1 MVRSNC
7 SILGKLLIILL
18 TILFTLGALAGTI
31 FLVYKNAKVRSI
43 ANLFS
48 EDLIS
53 ETYDGTIEDLIQL
66 LAGKAMSGEI
76 SLQDL
81 IDISPALEN
90 KLDAVISNVEQ
101 VGLFRVDR
109 AALYSTPLN
118 QLSSQLRRTVLIT
131 GTLDDLA
138 STAGFSLPDLPL
150 LNGSADIEVYTRANQ
165 DGSGA
170 IDREILYAECS
181 YSYYSRTVVMSGT
194 YIAQTETGETD
205 ENGDPVYKEEYLPV
219 VQWVTKSTARLQ
231 NVAVQNDGLY
241 YGGNALYLCTQSGD
255 DAPVLSYTRLTKNND
270 AVAELLAAEE
280 GSDLYSCTF
289 ALAENQSV
297 AVKGIN
303 TASGAYTDL
312 AAAAGSDY
320 TPLDKT
326 VSVPTVA
333 TPCLYTPLYAEV
345 SGTSEGDVT
354 IEVDGKNY
362 LCVNVLG
369 EDGKYIVDADNGGFL
384 IPDEYKD
391 GRALYFLD
399 ETYLPLRTEEAT
411 ALAAKN
417 EAVYIR
423 TRGLSTLPLTYALN
437 AFSALLDK
445 DAMTLD
451 DLAAYFGVDFGD
463 NAAIENVRHVPF
475 AYLSDAMSPAIA
487 NIALDEVLTL
497 TADSPK
503 VMLFLAYGEEGVG
516 YEIREIK
523 DEETGEV
530 TGRELIVH
538 ERKTVG
544 SVTNATDS
552 LRIGDLV
559 SIGDNSSKLLQAIRD
574 WTLNDFSN
582 SAKIDSLALSD
593 VLTIVTD
600 DEAAASEGTKTAS
613 PDILQALA
621 EVSIGDMNDAIEN
634 LTVEQILGADSVQD
648 DPLLRQLRAS
658 TLGSM
663 ANDIKQMTLQELF
676 ADSVYEYHKTDSFAA
691 STGDTPH
698 RDDFVQLQ
706 SMFTE
711 HASVYGKEYL
721 YVKQGNAYMLA
732 SEFIEQYDAANA
744 ETPAGEDFSGNVPNA
759 LYSPYLQ
766 VQASDPNYAGVPL
779 YYLREITETTEGGE
793 GEGPTTVTSYKMTLA
808 SNVTGWSLPE
818 NALPDGVTE
827 GMLYVRAR
835 NADGT
840 FKKDADGNYIYEKA
854 AKDGGGFYTAGT
866 LYYWAGEADSVKAI
880 ALTPARYE
888 LAEEFAGG
896 NVPLFSRLAYAATV
910 NDDPAALYEWNELY
924 VFDVATQSYVR
935 APMTNVYLD
944 ANAPAQRTY
953 YYFGADGVLYKVGD
967 LPQDGVLAPA
977 AGVSSLLPAYF
988 DAEGNAYYYEDGKLM
1003 QAGGG
1008 EAAADVSV
1016 AVRYTVDRSGTFVP
1030 AAGTRL
1036 YAYGEVTGLWK
1047 YLLRDEDGAI
1057 RGYTLQNV
1065 GAIVENM
1072 SANVKAA
1079 TMRELYED
1087 GLITIKAPSGTT
1099 VQAVLDFKI
1108 PAVVPTYSGQKL
1120 GDLTIG
1126 QMVLLMYA
1134 LLQML

>member
-48 EDLIS
+48 DDLIS

-676 ADSVYEYHKTDSFAA
+676 ADSVYEYHKADSFAA
-691 STGDTPH
+691 STGGTPH
-698 RDDFVQLQ
+698 RDDFVRLQ

-732 SEFIEQYDAANA
+732 SEFIEQYAAANA

-866 LYYWAGEADSVKAI
+866 LYYWVGQADSVKSI

-888 LAEEFAGG
+888 LPEEFKDGRA
-896 NVPLFSRLAYAATV
+896 LFSRLVYAGTV
-910 NDDPAALYEWNELY
+910 GDVGALYERNELY
-924 VFDVATQSYVR
+924 TFDVTVQAFER
-935 APMTNVYLD
+935 APLTNVYV
-944 ANAPAQRTY
+944 NAEAPNDGNLY
-953 YYFGADGVLYKVGD
+953 YCGTNGGIYRVGD

-977 AGVSSLLPAYF
+977 AGVSSLLAAYF
-988 DAEGNAYYYEDGKLM
+988 DADGKVYYYNEEGELTE
-1003 QAGGG
+1003 AGGG
-1008 EAAADVSV
+1008 SAANVSV
-1016 AVRYTVDRSGTFVP
+1016 SVRYTLDRSAETVP
-1030 AAGTRL
+1030 ATGTKL
-1036 YAYGEVTGLWK
+1036 YAYGNVSGLWR
-1047 YLLRDEDGAI
+1047 YLLRDEDGAF

-1065 GAIVENM
+1065 GSIVKNM
-1072 SANVKAA
+1072 SANVKTA
-1079 TMRELYED
+1079 TLRELYED

-1099 VQAVLDFKI
+1099 VQAVLDFEI
-1108 PAVVPTYSGQKL
+1108 PASVPTYSGQKL

-1126 QMVLLMYA
+1126 EMVLLMYA
-1134 LLQML
+1134 LL